1 MRSHFLTLISVLVLS
16 MIGVGCVVSAPD
28 VPQGSDQSVF
38 EGRKVWTTFC
48 SSCHGPSGN
57 GGRGPSVQEIEKKY
71 VNLEDVLLIISKGR
85 NGMPAFEERLSKE
98 EIESVYSYI
107 REVL

>member
-28 VPQGSDQSVF
+28 VPQGSDQSIF

-71 VNLEDVLLIISKGR
+71 VNPEDVLLIISKGR